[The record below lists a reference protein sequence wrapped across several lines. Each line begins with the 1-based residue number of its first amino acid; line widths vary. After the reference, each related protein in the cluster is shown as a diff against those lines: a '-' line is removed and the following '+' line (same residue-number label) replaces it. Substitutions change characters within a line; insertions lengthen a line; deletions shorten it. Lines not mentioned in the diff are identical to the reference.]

1 MSARCEVV
9 IAGGG
14 PAGAAAA
21 VVLAR
26 AGRSVV
32 VVERSAYDQTRIG
45 ETLPPVAQKPL
56 AQLGMWERFLMQEHA
71 ASPAN
76 LSAWGSED
84 LNETHF
90 IFNRH
95 GNGWRLDRRRFDAML
110 ASSAVKYGAHIHTG
124 ARISA
129 CRESSACWELE
140 YVQNGT
146 VRDLKAEFMIDA
158 TGRAS
163 LLARK
168 TGAKR
173 VRLDRLVG
181 IAGIFAARE
190 DDQDFRTLV
199 EAGRDGWWYYA
210 LLPGA
215 RAIAAYMTD
224 ADLAPKGRARLVA
237 HWRHELGKTVHIRS
251 RLAGLELCEPLRLM
265 PAATEVLNSLGAS
278 NWLAIGDSALSFDPL
293 SSQGIYRALQSG
305 LLAGENI
312 QAFWKSRRTASVE
325 LSVWAQKTFNVY
337 WEKRR
342 TYYQREGRWPDS
354 TFWTR
359 RQNAILKH
367 IEDQNHSELGGTP
380 L

>member
-1 MSARCEVV
+1 MSARFEVV

-21 VVLAR
+21 IVLAR

-32 VVERSAYDQTRIG
+32 VLERSAYDQTRIG
-45 ETLPPVAQKPL
+45 ETLPPAAKKPL

-76 LSAWGSED
+76 LSAWGTED

-95 GNGWRLDRRRFDAML
+95 GNGWRLDRRRFDEML

-124 ARISA
+124 ARIST
-129 CRESSACWELE
+129 CRESACWELE
-140 YVQNGT
+140 YVQTGT
-146 VRDLKAEFMIDA
+146 VRHLKAEFMIDA

-173 VRLDRLVG
+173 VRFDRLVG
-181 IAGIFAARE
+181 IIGIFAAHE
-190 DDQDFRTLV
+190 DDRDFRTLV

-224 ADLAPKGRARLVA
+224 ADFAPKGRARLVA
-237 HWRHELGKTVHIRS
+237 HWRREFEKTVHIRP

-265 PAATEVLNSLGAS
+265 PAATEVSNSLGSS

-305 LLAGENI
+305 LLAGEHI
-312 QAFWKSRRTASVE
+312 QAFWKSRRTALAE

-342 TYYQREGRWPDS
+342 THYQRERRWPDS
-354 TFWTR
+354 TFWRR

-367 IEDQNHSELGGTP
+367 FENQNHSELGGTP